1 MLQKEQLA
9 QRISELEPSRWYD
22 ENNLISKGFLEPGF
36 NYYPHFL
43 HNNNQFFG
51 ASVIHFLKGLYGIP
65 FNNHDYLDS
74 FSIAAALKTARAFQY
89 LRENHNLTID
99 VLIEGTRIQLLFI
112 GKVKALQHLLQD
124 SSQEDTLSLLPEVK
138 GVILEQLDYITK
150 NSDNTPRELQQN
162 THLPIPVIEAL
173 QYKLHILSPP
183 SRQQALNLAQ
193 KIKMLQRAQEI
204 RESFSP
210 QKGRKPVPEQSP
222 KRDTEYTISEAMK
235 ITGLPYERI
244 TRGIDSGA
252 LETRVSSIKRE
263 NSTIP
268 AYLIDSQ
275 SLERFSQN
283 NQPITIKTRR
293 ERVLAEIAG
302 KKDLSRDKKPRNLSH
317 EEYKMLF
324 SSPTSLLNRDI
335 ENTPLLTPEEER
347 GLLLRVEKHDS
358 LALNDLVEAH
368 IPFLIKIARQ
378 EYHISPVLDIE
389 DLIDEGMIGM
399 VRAANKWRNEKAE
412 KDSGNLNKF
421 ITYAVFWVRAAIKQ
435 AYINRRGM
443 SGDSTEYNLHGPVMR
458 TINYLCHNFLRE
470 PTLEEISQE
479 ANVPLKWV
487 ERVLIR
493 TQRMLSLDWQFDEED
508 SKSGSLYGK
517 IKDPQAEEEFDE
529 LFKERSKE
537 KLCSI
542 VSELPEREAE
552 VLRLYFGLDGRD
564 KMYLEEI
571 GKKFGLTKER
581 IRQIRNKALGRLKHP
596 ERLKRL
602 EEEFLV

>member
-1 MLQKEQLA
+1 
-9 QRISELEPSRWYD
+9 
-22 ENNLISKGFLEPGF
+22 
-36 NYYPHFL
+36 
-43 HNNNQFFG
+43 
-51 ASVIHFLKGLYGIP
+51 
-65 FNNHDYLDS
+65 
-74 FSIAAALKTARAFQY
+74 
-89 LRENHNLTID
+89 
-99 VLIEGTRIQLLFI
+99 
-112 GKVKALQHLLQD
+112 
-124 SSQEDTLSLLPEVK
+124 
-138 GVILEQLDYITK
+138 
-150 NSDNTPRELQQN
+150 
-162 THLPIPVIEAL
+162 
-173 QYKLHILSPP
+173 
-183 SRQQALNLAQ
+183 
-193 KIKMLQRAQEI
+193 
-204 RESFSP
+204 
-210 QKGRKPVPEQSP
+210 
-222 KRDTEYTISEAMK
+222 MK

-458 TINYLCHNFLRE
+458 TINYLCHNYLRE